1 MLSPLHIRPVPTRS
15 TDRSRIATPTRGR
28 FRSNPRPQTSLCIFV
43 TPVPTRKSPGGL
55 PPGLGPRAPRP
66 AGKLLTTSSGRS
78 GEKRSLES
86 PWVLLFRASS
96 ARPENQDVP
105 SEQNPQAPG
114 LNILLRPR
122 SCTGKSCSTVLHP
135 SEVCLFL
142 QISPPL
148 NIELRRSYLCH
159 LHKQHAEKALPEVLF
174 ITFRDQTAIHIGGR
188 SAAIRGEPRTG
199 PRSPQQ
205 VETYGQTLPN
215 RAKPA
220 FLTFLASLDMT
231 TKSDRRVATGQAV
244 RNSSTPLWLSI
255 YGQP

>member
-28 FRSNPRPQTSLCIFV
+28 FRSNPRPKPSLDVFV
-43 TPVPTRKSPGGL
+43 TRCRHGKARAVPRPGSDRGL
-55 PPGLGPRAPRP
+55 VGPRASYLPP
-66 AGKLLTTSSGRS
+66 AQAAPARSDRSSHHGYS
-78 GEKRSLES
+78 FS
-86 PWVLLFRASS
+86 VLPQLVLKTKMSH
-96 ARPENQDVP
+96 
-105 SEQNPQAPG
+105 QNKIHKPPG

-148 NIELRRSYLCH
+148 HIGLRRSYLCH

-188 SAAIRGEPRTG
+188 SAAIRGKPRTG